1 MSVLEM
7 VIQEGLLA
15 MLLWQRK
22 TTLLYTMRY
31 IGNMPL
37 WYLIHRK
44 TRDQRRRA
52 GTGRDVE
59 LSKALL

>member
-7 VIQEGLLA
+7 VIQGRLLA